1 MANENPVT
9 TNMFYEMIGRLFS
22 RQQMRK
28 LGLLLESSGVDY
40 VPEAFA
46 GLAVVLCVFAFLL
59 TYSFFSIIA
68 PLRGFLFKIC
78 ILASPDLTIAYPEF
92 FLLVSVLFS
101 LALSFTLVLLIVY
114 VFLLLRAD
122 ARRRQVED
130 VLPDFLSLS
139 AANVRAGMTIDQAL
153 WYAAKPEFGLL
164 SDEVAIVA
172 KKSFGGVPFNQ
183 AIDYLGDRFNSK
195 LIRRSVALI
204 KQGLASGGKLADI
217 LERTADDARA
227 MSALRKEI
235 STSLLMYIIFI
246 IFAGAIGTPF
256 LFAVSGKLVT
266 ILENAF
272 TSSIPQVTSQN
283 SGVSQLRGGLI
294 APSKPTISSAD
305 FFLFTIL
312 TTIMTTVFSA
322 LIIGVISKGSKRDGV
337 PYIPFL
343 LAISLILFFVISGA
357 LDAFL
362 SGITYV

>member
-1 MANENPVT
+1 MTMASPN
-9 TNMFYEMIGRLFS
+9 NMFYEMVGRLFS
-22 RQQMRK
+22 RVQMRK
-28 LGLLLESSGVDY
+28 LGAMLESAGVDY

-46 GLAVVLCVFAFLL
+46 GLMVVLCVFGFVFTFAL
-59 TYSFFSIIA
+59 FSEVA
-68 PLRGFLFKIC
+68 PLRGFLMKMLI
-78 ILASPDLTIAYPEF
+78 IAATGLTVAYPEAF
-92 FLLVSVLFS
+92 ILFTILFSFILS
-101 LALSFTLVLLIVY
+101 LALILLVIY

-122 ARRRQVED
+122 ARRRKVED

-153 WYAAKPEFGLL
+153 WYAAKPEFGIL
-164 SDEVAIVA
+164 SDEVSIVA
-172 KKSFGGVPFNQ
+172 KKAFGGVPFNQ
-183 AIDYLGDRFNSK
+183 AIDYLGERFNSK
-195 LIRRSVALI
+195 LVRRSVALL

-217 LERTADDARA
+217 LERTADDARKMA
-227 MSALRKEI
+227 TLRKEI

-246 IFAGAIGTPF
+246 VFAGAIGTPF
-256 LFAVSGKLVT
+256 LFAISGKLVA

-272 TSSIPQVTSQN
+272 STSIPQTSA
-283 SGVSQLRGGLI
+283 SPGASAFSGGLI
-294 APSKPTISSAD
+294 TPSSPSISGAD

-312 TTIMTTVFSA
+312 STVMTTIFSA

-343 LAISLILFFVISGA
+343 LAISLTLFFVVSGA

>member
-1 MANENPVT
+1 MAAD
-9 TNMFYEMIGRLFS
+9 NMFYEMIGRLFS

-46 GLAVVLCVFAFLL
+46 GLMVVFSIFGFVI
-59 TYSFFSIIA
+59 TYSLFSLV
-68 PLRGFLFKIC
+68 PQLRGFLFKMC
-78 ILASPDLTIAYPEF
+78 LMGMESLTTTYPEF
-92 FLLVSVLFS
+92 VLIVSVLFS
-101 LALSFTLVLLIVY
+101 LALSLSLIGMIIY

-122 ARRRQVED
+122 ERRRRVED
-130 VLPDFLSLS
+130 VLPDFLSL
-139 AANVRAGMTIDQAL
+139 AASNVRAGMTIDQAL

-164 SDEVAIVA
+164 SVEVSIVA

-183 AIDYLGDRFNSK
+183 AIDYLTERFNSK

-217 LERTADDARA
+217 LERTAEDARHMA
-227 MSALRKEI
+227 ALRKEI

-246 IFAGAIGTPF
+246 VFAGAIGTPF
-256 LFAVSGKLVT
+256 LFAVSGKLVG
-266 ILENAF
+266 ILETAF
-272 TSSIPQVTSQN
+272 ASAIPTTSAAGG
-283 SGVSQLRGGLI
+283 SGAFAGSMI
-294 APSKPTISSAD
+294 TPSKPSISSAD
-305 FFLFTIL
+305 FFLFTVL
-312 TTIMTTVFSA
+312 CTIMTTVFSA

-343 LAISLILFFVISGA
+343 LAISLVLFFVISGA

-362 SGITYV
+362 AGITYA